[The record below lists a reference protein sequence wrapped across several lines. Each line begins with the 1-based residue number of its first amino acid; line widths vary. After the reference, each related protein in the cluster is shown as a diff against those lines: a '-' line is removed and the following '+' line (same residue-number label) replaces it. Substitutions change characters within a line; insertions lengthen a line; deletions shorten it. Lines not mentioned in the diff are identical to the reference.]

1 MTDFYRLD
9 KVPRLRLG
17 PIMMASGMGFPIRV
31 QRSVLRLPVA
41 SLFPLDN
48 ADLRTVIACYDKD
61 LFGWWC
67 FFFIKGDLNK
77 GCVDAK
83 NFSGA
88 ECVGLRPSVGH
99 DEEEGRLCA
108 LLFRDDFGPNN
119 PK

>member
-1 MTDFYRLD
+1 MFSVGVIFLHLKNFLTHFSFLAD
-9 KVPRLRLG
+9 
-17 PIMMASGMGFPIRV
+17 
-31 QRSVLRLPVA
+31 VLRLPVA

-67 FFFIKGDLNK
+67 FFFVKGDLNK